1 MNKLALVAAAVT
13 AAVLAC
19 SANNTVPT
27 GDAGKDSAAGE
38 GGGNTYAQTGQIVD
52 FNTNKGVVGATV
64 AAGSVTAT
72 TDATGK
78 YTLNVPK
85 DTAYSMTITA
95 PNYLKLIEQEWKLT
109 GDADRGKTSF
119 VDAATQQTLQNAL
132 SGYDGT
138 LAVFSMEVKK
148 KGACADVTG
157 ATITMANQGA
167 AIIKYFKG
175 GFPSNTA
182 TSVTD
187 GQLPSAVLYNVTPG
201 TQVVVTVTHPTCKQ
215 VAFPVA
221 DPTIPTILY
230 TGNVTTEGGAAASFT
245 RLYVE

>member
-1 MNKLALVAAAVT
+1 MNKLALVTLAVT
-13 AAVLAC
+13 AVAVAAC
-19 SANNTVPT
+19 SSTTTVAPA
-27 GDAGKDSAAGE
+27 DAGKDAASE

-64 AAGSVTAT
+64 TAGSVSAT

-132 SGYDGT
+132 SGYDQAK
-138 LAVFSMEVKK
+138 AVFSMQVQK
-148 KGACADVTG
+148 KGTCADVTG
-157 ATITMANQGA
+157 ATITMANQGTA
-167 AIIKYFKG
+167 VLKYFKG

-187 GQLPSAVLYNVTPG
+187 GQLPSAVIYNVTPG
-201 TQVVVTVTHPTCKQ
+201 TQVVITVTHPTCKQ